1 MCEGFGHF
9 APTECADFET
19 GLKAQFGD
27 QSLTCAQAKQG
38 GACSPTSTYFF
49 VARSFCAQTCNVCP
63 KLTTAPTPQPA
74 PTNAPTLP
82 DLTGGIM
89 PACTDGLSSGF
100 MHTVNGIRT
109 TSTHA
114 NNAHC
119 ADDTAKLT
127 TSLQGSPFS
136 FREHPTCAMVKAY
149 CRRRPEI
156 GAACPRTCGKCGGSS
171 GPSPGPSPGGS
182 SAGSPCAARIATT
195 PCPRGRMTNKL
206 SAECCSW
213 VSDPGDNNYNTH
225 DYDKTRPRGWSTINS
240 ILSM

>member
-49 VARSFCAQTCNVCP
+49 VARSFCAQTCDVCP

-171 GPSPGPSPGGS
+171 GPSPGPSPVGS
-182 SAGSPCAARIATT
+182 SSCSSMKAYCNHTKIGPVLRANCPKTCEACLGSSGKWCSL
-195 PCPRGRMTNKL
+195 K
-206 SAECCSW
+206 CCCQPPW
-213 VSDPGDNNYNTH
+213 RVFVFAVSEW
-225 DYDKTRPRGWSTINS
+225 RQV
-240 ILSM
+240 